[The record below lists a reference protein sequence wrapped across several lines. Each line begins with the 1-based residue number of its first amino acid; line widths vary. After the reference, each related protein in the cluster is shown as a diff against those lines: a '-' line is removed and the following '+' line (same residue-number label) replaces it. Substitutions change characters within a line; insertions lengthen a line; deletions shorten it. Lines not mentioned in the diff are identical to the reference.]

1 MEKISFRIYIF
12 IFSYHIHILLK
23 CLFSEYLSSNPRQ
36 GELSQLVVELCRD
49 MRKFMSEEGF
59 QEIYVFIPSVSCGQI
74 SNPTGK
80 FPIKV
85 IKQKRHRRIQ
95 PDVLSQVYFK
105 KYKIRSNSGSEKV

>member
-1 MEKISFRIYIF
+1 MGRNLLGFRF
-12 IFSYHIHILLK
+12 LLK
-23 CLFSEYLSSNPRQ
+23 CLFSECLSSNPRN

-85 IKQKRHRRIQ
+85 IKQKRHRRRIQ
-95 PDVLSQVYFK
+95 TDVLSQVYFE
-105 KYKIRSNSGSEKV
+105 KYEIRSNSGSEKV